1 MGDQGR
7 VVSKGPLSIQMPV
20 RFGAALAVIFVAA
33 TVGNFATTGH
43 AQGTDPSTI
52 SSGLPAPGPAP
63 RRDLGGTWVPASG
76 PGIAIQAN
84 GVQAMPNDGR
94 PEHALPFT
102 TYGRE
107 IYESHKPLEG
117 VDAVLPALHNDP
129 RNKCEP
135 LGFPRMNHYNIR
147 TTQVFQN
154 PYKMAILYQYDNRWR
169 SVWTDGR
176 EFPELVDGGVIAG
189 GTYKASKWYGYSVG
203 EWTDDYSL
211 VVRTVGMMPEDRVWL
226 DSTGRPISDAVTVT
240 EVFRR
245 VDSEHM
251 EWTETIDDPKIY
263 TEPWVTMQI
272 LFKLA
277 DPHTDIIEMYC
288 SPVEMEYYYE
298 SFGNAASGVEDDD
311 N

>member
-1 MGDQGR
+1 
-7 VVSKGPLSIQMPV
+7 
-20 RFGAALAVIFVAA
+20 
-33 TVGNFATTGH
+33 
-43 AQGTDPSTI
+43 
-52 SSGLPAPGPAP
+52 
-63 RRDLGGTWVPASG
+63 
-76 PGIAIQAN
+76 
-84 GVQAMPNDGR
+84 MPNDGR
-94 PEHALPFT
+94 PEHELPFT

-107 IYESHKPLEG
+107 VYESHKPLEG
-117 VDAVLPALHNDP
+117 MNAVLPALHNDP

-135 LGFPRMNHYNIR
+135 LGFPRINHYNIR
-147 TTQVFQN
+147 TTQIFQN

-176 EFPELVDGGVIAG
+176 EIPELDDGGVIAG

-203 EWTDDYSL
+203 EWADDYSL
-211 VVRTVGMMPEDRVWL
+211 VVHTVGMMPEDRVWL

-298 SFGNAASGVEDDD
+298 SFGNAASGIEVDDE
-311 N
+311 